1 MQVLL
6 IRHDD
11 DNTMHWHTYDDT
23 TILRMFADIR
33 AHLNTMGVVRI
44 ELIPSHLRDIRELNI
59 RKIPLKD

>member
-23 TILRMFADIR
+23 RILLMFTDIR
-33 AHLNTMGVVRI
+33 AHLNTEGVVWI
-44 ELIPSHLRDIRELNI
+44 ELIPSHLRDIQELKI

>member
-44 ELIPSHLRDIRELNI
+44 ELIPSHLGTSGS
-59 RKIPLKD
+59 

>member
-11 DNTMHWHTYDDT
+11 DNTMHWHTYDDP
-23 TILRMFADIR
+23 ADVRGHQGTPEHDGRSQDR
-33 AHLNTMGVVRI
+33 ADP
-44 ELIPSHLRDIRELNI
+44 EPPRDIRELKI